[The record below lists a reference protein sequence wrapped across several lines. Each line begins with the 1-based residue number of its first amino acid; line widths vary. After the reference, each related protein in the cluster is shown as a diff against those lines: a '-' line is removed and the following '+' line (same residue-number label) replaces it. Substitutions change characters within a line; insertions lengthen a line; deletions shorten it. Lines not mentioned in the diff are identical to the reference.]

1 MLKISGFEVPF
12 YVFKS
17 LSAYFWHGIH
27 SLAERNV
34 NVVERNI
41 VRADPDDDGKLFYR
55 RAFAV
60 ALKEARVLPD
70 ISAGEPVVADTECAE
85 FAAV

>member
-1 MLKISGFEVPF
+1 MLF

-17 LSAYFWHGIH
+17 LSAYFRHGIH

-34 NVVERNI
+34 NVMVGNI
-41 VRADPDDDGKLFYR
+41 VRADPDDDGKFFCR

-60 ALKEARVLPD
+60 SLKEAGILPD
-70 ISAGEPVVADTECAE
+70 ISAGEPVVTDTECAE